1 MTNPYKKSV
10 VGLNEIDVYRVLD
23 LFEVKDHAIGHAIK
37 KLLCAG
43 KRGAKGDYQDV
54 DEAIKSLK
62 RWQEMFIEDLQREVK

>member
-62 RWQEMFIEDLQREVK
+62 RWQEIFIEDLQREVK